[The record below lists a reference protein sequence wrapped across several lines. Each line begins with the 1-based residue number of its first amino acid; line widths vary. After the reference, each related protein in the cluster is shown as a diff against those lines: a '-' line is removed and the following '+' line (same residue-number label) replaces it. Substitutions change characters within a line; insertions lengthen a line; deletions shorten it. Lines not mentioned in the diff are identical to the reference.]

1 MPKNVGVILTLK
13 DRFSS
18 KLKDVAEKL
27 DTTEKK
33 LQKAT
38 MTVRKFSNQ
47 VGKGFQTA
55 VAGVTA
61 GVGAITGASYALANK
76 TADAG
81 DRIDKM
87 SQKIGLSRQKFQ
99 QWDYILS
106 QSGTDI
112 EKMQVGMKTL
122 SQQMV
127 ASTKKG
133 SDAEAMFKKLGVTV
147 KDSNGKFISQEDA
160 FEKVIMA
167 FQKMPDG
174 IEKANL
180 AQKLFGKT
188 GSDLRPLLNGVR
200 GNVDELKKKYEEL
213 GLGMSD
219 DMVDAS
225 VKFTDTQDT
234 LKRALGALS
243 YTIGADLIPIMQQ
256 ASDYILAHIPQ
267 IKEVAQTVLGGL
279 SNTLKFLVDNMNWLI
294 PVAVACVSSIG
305 AFNTITTVISVVNT
319 LRSVIQA
326 VSVAQGIWNAL
337 MLANPIGLIAMGVG
351 ALIGVVA
358 LLVMNWDKVTSAVQ
372 VFWKKTVEVM
382 SGLWNK
388 CKEVFSAIGGFIKE
402 HFVDVL
408 MLALGPVGL
417 VIKGIKGIAGAVSK
431 LKAGKGGE
439 SADDGEKPPKH
450 ALGTPYFAGGKT
462 SINEGGRGEI
472 VNLPSGSQIIPHD
485 IAKNNGKSIS
495 IKIDFN
501 VAGDLIG
508 TRELFE
514 QFADML
520 LVKIENKIQTV

>member
-1 MPKNVGVILTLK
+1 MPRNVGVVLTLK

-18 KLKDVAEKL
+18 KMKDMAEKL
-27 DTTEKK
+27 GTTEKK

-38 MTVRKFSNQ
+38 MTVRKFSNE
-47 VGKGFQTA
+47 VGKGFQNA
-55 VAGVTA
+55 VTA
-61 GVGAITGASYALANK
+61 TTAGIGALVGGSYALANK
-76 TADAG
+76 TAEVG

-87 SQKIGLSRQKFQ
+87 SQKIGLSRQKYQ
-99 QWDYILS
+99 EWDYILS
-106 QSGTDI
+106 QSGSDI
-112 EKMQVGMKTL
+112 DKMQVGMKTL

-133 SDAEAMFKKLGVTV
+133 SDAEAMFKKLGVSV
-147 KDSNGKFISQEDA
+147 KDSNGKFISQEEA

-200 GNVDELKKKYEEL
+200 GNVEELKKKFQD
-213 GLGMSD
+213 LGMAISD
-219 DMVDAS
+219 ETVDAS

-234 LKRALGALS
+234 LKRSFGAMGVM
-243 YTIGADLIPIMQQ
+243 IGGELIPIMQQ
-256 ASDYILAHIPQ
+256 ASDYIIENMPTIRA
-267 IKEVAQTVLGGL
+267 VAQDAIGKV
-279 SNTLKFLVDNMNWLI
+279 SNILKFLADNMNVII
-294 PVAVACVSSIG
+294 PIATACVSSIV
-305 AFNTITTVISVVNT
+305 AFNTISTVVKTVQT

-351 ALIGVVA
+351 ALIGVIA
-358 LLVMNWDKVTSAVQ
+358 LLVMNWDKVSATVQ
-372 VFWKKTVEVM
+372 NWWQTTVKAVSSM
-382 SGLWNK
+382 WTK
-388 CKEVFSAIGGFIKE
+388 CKEVFGAIGGFIKE
-402 HFVDVL
+402 HFVDIL

-417 VIKGIKGIAGAVSK
+417 IIKGVQGIAGAVSK
-431 LKAGKGGE
+431 LKEGKAGKEGE
-439 SADDGEKPPKH
+439 EKPSRH
-450 ALGTPYFAGGKT
+450 ALGTPYFQGGST

-485 IAKNNGKSIS
+485 IAKRSNQKSIS
-495 IKIDFN
+495 LEVKFDI
-501 VAGDLIG
+501 AGNLIG

-514 QFADML
+514 EFAEML
-520 LVKIENKIQTV
+520 LEKVENKLQTV